1 MTHVGDQLQNAVRPS
16 NGVRKADGRD
26 CLRPGNLETGAYRRL
41 AGEGARPELP
51 GRPARNGGGWVAV
64 VSVCFCV
71 CARGTVLVSL
81 RGGVGVCGAIGAY
94 VDACTIYQP
103 VRVDTVFVSL
113 V

>member
-1 MTHVGDQLQNAVRPS
+1 MNV
-16 NGVRKADGRD
+16 
-26 CLRPGNLETGAYRRL
+26 
-41 AGEGARPELP
+41 
-51 GRPARNGGGWVAV
+51 GGWVAV

-113 V
+113 VCVCVQECVARSPSIRVSVSVTL